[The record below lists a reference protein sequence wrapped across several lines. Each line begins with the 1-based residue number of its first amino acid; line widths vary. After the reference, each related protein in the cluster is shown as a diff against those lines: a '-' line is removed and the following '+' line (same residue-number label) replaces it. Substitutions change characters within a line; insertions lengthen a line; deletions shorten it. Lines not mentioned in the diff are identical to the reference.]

1 MDGDES
7 TKGKGNRE
15 KEKRGK
21 KAGRGFDMYFVAI
34 IQVKFGHSCE
44 EFAQT
49 RVIEKSRIC
58 LRSCPTAVISPGM
71 FETTL

>member
-1 MDGDES
+1 LDGDES

-34 IQVKFGHSCE
+34 IQVKFGTLLRRIYAK
-44 EFAQT
+44 F
-49 RVIEKSRIC
+49 IEKSLIR
-58 LRSCPTAVISPGM
+58 LRS
-71 FETTL
+71 